1 LFSISRTGVTTYDAV
16 ATCNG
21 CLTGLAA
28 ITGGAATVE
37 PWAAVVIGMIAGWIY
52 IVCSILLVRFR
63 IDDAVDAI
71 PVHMGGGGWG
81 VLATGLFSAP
91 RRMMAYMGGRDY
103 NVGWFY
109 EWVSCLVFWS
119 FAEDSSLLLTFAND
133 NCYTTPCYI

>member
-1 LFSISRTGVTTYDAV
+1 MLSFSRTGVTTYDAV

-37 PWAAVVIGMIAGWIY
+37 PWAAVVIGIIAGWIY
-52 IVCSILLVRFR
+52 IGCSNLIVRLR

-81 VLATGLFSAP
+81 VIATGLFSSP
-91 RRMMAYMGGRDY
+91 QRMADYMAGRETD
-103 NVGWFY
+103 VGWFY
-109 EWVSCLVFWS
+109 EWVSTIVFWS
-119 FAEDSSLLLTFAND
+119 FADYSSF
-133 NCYTTPCYI
+133 